1 MNTSDYS
8 RREDIRK
15 VTLDSGVTLLTQ
27 CVPDALSVSV
37 GAWFRTGSRD
47 EGPGRYGITH
57 FLEHMV
63 FKGTTQRSAL
73 DIALAM
79 DRLGGQLDAFTT
91 KEVTCF
97 TARVL
102 VGYLDTALDV
112 LGDMVAN
119 ASLASEFIETEKQ
132 VVIEEIRNVFDD
144 PDDLIHE
151 LAAEAV
157 FGEHPLARPI
167 LGTEDS
173 VQAFRRED
181 LSAFVAERYT
191 ARNLIVA
198 LVGPLGHAEAAER
211 VSRWF
216 KLPAGEHLARNGS
229 APPPARRGLR
239 VETRDL
245 QQQHLWLGRLGVSS
259 SDPDRYGL
267 LILSTLLGGSMSSRL
282 FQSIREQAGLAYNIY
297 SFSDF
302 ATDAGL
308 LGSYMAVSPAKTAEA
323 LRLTLDEYV
332 RLIAEGCT
340 PDELA
345 DTKMQLKGNLLLAM
359 ESVTARMNRLARNE
373 MNEGRFIGVEELV
386 ARVDAVTR
394 EDVQRLATA
403 YLAPESLTLVSLGP
417 NPATGPF

>member
-1 MNTSDYS
+1 MNTSDFS

-15 VTLDSGVTLLTQ
+15 VTLDNGVTLLTQ
-27 CVPDALSVSV
+27 CVPDALSVAV

-47 EGPGRYGITH
+47 EGPGRHGITH

-63 FKGTTQRSAL
+63 FKGTARRSAL
-73 DIALAM
+73 DIALEM

-102 VGYLDTALDV
+102 AGYLDTALDV

-119 ASLASEFIETEKQ
+119 ASLAPDLIETEKQ

-151 LAAEAV
+151 LAAETV

-173 VQAFRRED
+173 VQGFRRED
-181 LSAFVAERYT
+181 LTAFVGERYT
-191 ARNLIVA
+191 AGNLIVA
-198 LVGPLGHAEAAER
+198 LVGPLGHAEVAER
-211 VSRWF
+211 AARWF
-216 KLPAGEHLARNGS
+216 RVPAGAPSARDGS
-229 APPPARRGLR
+229 AAPPARRALR
-239 VETRDL
+239 VETKDL
-245 QQQHLWLGRLGVSS
+245 QQQHLWLGRQAMSGK
-259 SDPDRYGL
+259 DPDRYGL

-308 LGSYMAVSPAKTAEA
+308 LGSYMAVSPAKSDEA
-323 LRLTLDEYV
+323 IRLTLDEYV
-332 RLIAEGCT
+332 KLIAGGCT
-340 PDELA
+340 ETELA

-359 ESVTARMNRLARNE
+359 ESVSARMNRLARNE
-373 MNEGRFIGVEELV
+373 LNEGRFIGVEELV

-394 EDVQRLATA
+394 ADVQRLAAA
-403 YLAPESLTLVSLGP
+403 YLAPETLTLVSLGP
-417 NPATGPF
+417 SPTTGPF